1 MTYARENNKDKCHFM
16 QKYLNKSEMLFH
28 SEFGKM
34 VNIFHSI
41 QTNTHK
47 HTYRDRK
54 VSKPRKHID
63 ASKLFR
69 WSISWKFSQK
79 SPNEHLRE
87 VTDTQILP
95 MTKPHAHTHRSQPT
109 HFPV

>member
-16 QKYLNKSEMLFH
+16 QTYLNKSEMLFH

-34 VNIFHSI
+34 VNILHSI
-41 QTNTHK
+41 QTLTHL
-47 HTYRDRK
+47 YRDRK

-69 WSISWKFSQK
+69 W
-79 SPNEHLRE
+79 H
-87 VTDTQILP
+87 
-95 MTKPHAHTHRSQPT
+95 
-109 HFPV
+109 